1 MVYSELYDMFLSC
14 FRVYISIFHVT
25 MLTILFITFSQN
37 SGSNNGPGNATPSA
51 QVNGGVIGINNAS
64 GSYSVTN
71 KTGSPQ
77 LPAATPHGRDGSN
90 ARHSKLKSIGG
101 GS

>member
-1 MVYSELYDMFLSC
+1 MVHSELFDMILSC
-14 FRVYISIFHVT
+14 LRVYIPIFHET

-51 QVNGGVIGINNAS
+51 QVSGGVIGINNAS

-71 KTGSPQ
+71 K
-77 LPAATPHGRDGSN
+77 
-90 ARHSKLKSIGG
+90 
-101 GS
+101 

>member
-1 MVYSELYDMFLSC
+1 MVHSELFNMILSC
-14 FRVYISIFHVT
+14 LRVYIPIFHET